1 MKLLVG
7 EQWNKGS
14 TALFLGGKIG
24 YSHCAIVKSIIYY
37 KNFSID

>member
-24 YSHCAIVKSIIYY
+24 YSQIVPLL
-37 KNFSID
+37 NQ